1 MKTRGTKRNRL
12 IVPTLVMKTRGT
24 KRNRLIVKL
33 RRYGIRLWWYWTG
46 GVWNETR
53 SNWYIN
59 LAKTVNLSV
68 RSILDTNLQQ
78 KAAALTF
85 NTMLALVPTL
95 AMIFAIG
102 RGFGFQNLI
111 ESEIF
116 NFVPVQREELSNV
129 FTFVD
134 SYLAQ
139 SSEGIFVGVG
149 ILFLLWTLIS
159 LLSNVEDAF
168 NHIWGINK
176 KRNFYRKVTDYIAI
190 FFIIPILI
198 VCTNG
203 IKLFVLTMSSDT
215 FLSPVVEA
223 LLDIAPTVLTWLSFT
238 LTFMLIPYT
247 KVKLKYALIS
257 GFLCAIVFQLL
268 QWLMVSG
275 QIYVSKYNAIYGSF
289 AFLPLLLIWI
299 YLSWQVC
306 LAGVVLTYSSQNIF
320 RFNFRDNINE
330 ISQRYMTDVTI
341 VILTIVAKRFCQ
353 QRPPYTKLDITE
365 KYNIPIRLVGAVV
378 DHLVDVKLLSSVIGK
393 DDREVAY
400 QPAFDLEHLTLRS
413 AKERLRNWGKSG
425 FIPSLQIKFEPTMRI
440 IHKSYETTADDILIK
455 NLPLNFNE
463 KEI

>member
-1 MKTRGTKRNRL
+1 MKKTGSKYH
-12 IVPTLVMKTRGT
+12 TLVTR
-24 KRNRLIVKL
+24 L
-33 RRYGIRLWWYWTG
+33 RRYSIRLWWYWLG
-46 GVWNETR
+46 GVWNDTR
-53 SNWYIN
+53 SGWYVN

-102 RGFGFQNLI
+102 RGFGFQNII
-111 ESEIF
+111 ESEII
-116 NFVPVQREELSNV
+116 NFIPVKREELSNV

-176 KRNFYRKVTDYIAI
+176 KRNFYRKMTDYISI

-198 VCTNG
+198 ICTNG

-215 FLSPVVEA
+215 FLSPIVEA
-223 LLDIAPTVLTWLSFT
+223 ALDIAPTILTWMAFT
-238 LTFMLIPYT
+238 LTFVLVPYT
-247 KVKLKYALIS
+247 KVKVKYALLS
-257 GFLCAIVFQLL
+257 GFLCAIVFQML

-299 YLSWQVC
+299 YMSWQVC

-341 VILTIVAKRFCQ
+341 VVLTIVAKRFDQ
-353 QRPPYTKLDITE
+353 QKSPYTKRDITE
-365 KYNIPIRLVGAVV
+365 RYNIPIRLVGAVI
-378 DHLVDVKLLSSVIGK
+378 DHLVDVKLLSGVVGK
-393 DDREVAY
+393 DDRETAY
-400 QPAFDLEHLTLRS
+400 QPAFDLQHLTLRS

-425 FIPSLQIKFEPTMRI
+425 FIPSMQAKFEPTMHI
-440 IHKSYETTADDILIK
+440 IHKSYETQVDDILIK

>member
-1 MKTRGTKRNRL
+1 
-12 IVPTLVMKTRGT
+12 MKTRGT

-306 LAGVVLTYSSQNIF
+306 LAGEVLTYSSQNIF

>member
-1 MKTRGTKRNRL
+1 MKKTGSKYH
-12 IVPTLVMKTRGT
+12 TLVTR
-24 KRNRLIVKL
+24 L
-33 RRYGIRLWWYWTG
+33 RRYSIRLWWYWLG
-46 GVWNETR
+46 GVWNDTR
-53 SNWYIN
+53 SGWYVN

-102 RGFGFQNLI
+102 RGFGFQNII

-116 NFVPVQREELSNV
+116 NFIPVKREELSNV

-176 KRNFYRKVTDYIAI
+176 KRNFYRKMTDYISI

-198 VCTNG
+198 ICTNG

-215 FLSPVVEA
+215 FLSPIVEA
-223 LLDIAPTVLTWLSFT
+223 ALDIAPTILTWMAFT
-238 LTFMLIPYT
+238 LTFVLVPYT
-247 KVKLKYALIS
+247 KVKVKYALLS
-257 GFLCAIVFQLL
+257 GFLCAIVFQML

-299 YLSWQVC
+299 YMSWQVC

-341 VILTIVAKRFCQ
+341 VVLTIVAKRFDQ
-353 QRPPYTKLDITE
+353 QKSPYTKRDITE
-365 KYNIPIRLVGAVV
+365 RYNIPIRLVGAVI
-378 DHLVDVKLLSSVIGK
+378 DHLVDVKLLSGVVGK
-393 DDREVAY
+393 DDRETAY
-400 QPAFDLEHLTLRS
+400 QPAFDLQHLTLRS

-425 FIPSLQIKFEPTMRI
+425 FIPSMQAKFEPTMHI
-440 IHKSYETTADDILIK
+440 IHKSYETQVDDILIK

>member
-1 MKTRGTKRNRL
+1 MKTGNKRNH
-12 IVPTLVMKTRGT
+12 
-24 KRNRLIVKL
+24 LIVKL

-53 SNWYIN
+53 SNWYVN

>member
-1 MKTRGTKRNRL
+1 MKTGNKRNH
-12 IVPTLVMKTRGT
+12 
-24 KRNRLIVKL
+24 LIVKL

-53 SNWYIN
+53 NNWYIN

>member
-1 MKTRGTKRNRL
+1 MKTGNKRNH
-12 IVPTLVMKTRGT
+12 
-24 KRNRLIVKL
+24 LIVKL

-53 SNWYIN
+53 SNWYVN

-400 QPAFDLEHLTLRS
+400 QPAFDLKHLTLRS

>member
-1 MKTRGTKRNRL
+1 MKTGNKRNH
-12 IVPTLVMKTRGT
+12 
-24 KRNRLIVKL
+24 LIVKL

-53 SNWYIN
+53 SNWYVN
-59 LAKTVNLSV
+59 FAKTVNLSV

>member
-1 MKTRGTKRNRL
+1 MKTGNKRNH
-12 IVPTLVMKTRGT
+12 
-24 KRNRLIVKL
+24 LIVKL

-53 SNWYIN
+53 NNWYIN

-111 ESEIF
+111 ASEIF

>member
-1 MKTRGTKRNRL
+1 M
-12 IVPTLVMKTRGT
+12 
-24 KRNRLIVKL
+24 
-33 RRYGIRLWWYWTG
+33 
-46 GVWNETR
+46 
-53 SNWYIN
+53 
-59 LAKTVNLSV
+59 

>member
-1 MKTRGTKRNRL
+1 MESASREKSACFTGHRPDQLRGVAADDLRL
-12 IVPTLVMKTRGT
+12 EL
-24 KRNRLIVKL
+24 
-33 RRYGIRLWWYWTG
+33 
-46 GVWNETR
+46 
-53 SNWYIN
+53 
-59 LAKTVNLSV
+59 
-68 RSILDTNLQQ
+68 
-78 KAAALTF
+78 
-85 NTMLALVPTL
+85 
-95 AMIFAIG
+95 
-102 RGFGFQNLI
+102 QNLI

>member
-1 MKTRGTKRNRL
+1 METGSKYNTIIRR
-12 IVPTLVMKTRGT
+12 
-24 KRNRLIVKL
+24 L

-53 SNWYIN
+53 SNWSID
-59 LAKTVNLSV
+59 LVKTINLSV
-68 RSILDTNLQQ
+68 RSILDTNMQQ

-111 ESEIF
+111 ESEVF
-116 NFVPVQREELSNV
+116 NLIPVQREELSNV

-203 IKLFVLTMSSDT
+203 IKLFVLTMSSNT
-215 FLSPVVEA
+215 FLSPMVEMI
-223 LLDIAPTVLTWLSFT
+223 LDIAPTILTWMSFT
-238 LTFMLIPYT
+238 FTFMLIPYT
-247 KVKLKYALIS
+247 KVKLKYALPS

-299 YLSWQVC
+299 YMSWLVC
-306 LAGVVLTYSSQNIF
+306 LSGVVLTYSSQNIF

-341 VILTIVAKRFCQ
+341 VILAICVKRFNQ
-353 QRPPYTKLDITE
+353 QKFPYTKRDFTE
-365 KYNIPIRLVGAVV
+365 RYNIPIRLVGAVI
-378 DHLVDVKLLSSVIGK
+378 DHLVDVKLLSSVVGK
-393 DDREVAY
+393 DDREPAY
-400 QPAFDLEHLTLRS
+400 QPAFDIEHLTLRS
-413 AKERLRNWGKSG
+413 VKERLRNFGKSG
-425 FIPSLQIKFEPTMRI
+425 FIPSLQMKFEPTMRM
-440 IHKSYETTADDILIK
+440 IHKSYESSADDILIK

>member
-1 MKTRGTKRNRL
+1 MKTGNKRNH
-12 IVPTLVMKTRGT
+12 
-24 KRNRLIVKL
+24 LIVKL

-53 SNWYIN
+53 NNWYIN

-365 KYNIPIRLVGAVV
+365 KYDIPIRLVGAVI

>member
-1 MKTRGTKRNRL
+1 
-12 IVPTLVMKTRGT
+12 MKTRGT

-111 ESEIF
+111 ESEVF
-116 NFVPVQREELSNV
+116 NLIPVQREELSNV

-203 IKLFVLTMSSDT
+203 IKLFVLTMSFS
-215 FLSPVVEA
+215 
-223 LLDIAPTVLTWLSFT
+223 
-238 LTFMLIPYT
+238 
-247 KVKLKYALIS
+247 
-257 GFLCAIVFQLL
+257 
-268 QWLMVSG
+268 
-275 QIYVSKYNAIYGSF
+275 
-289 AFLPLLLIWI
+289 
-299 YLSWQVC
+299 
-306 LAGVVLTYSSQNIF
+306 
-320 RFNFRDNINE
+320 
-330 ISQRYMTDVTI
+330 
-341 VILTIVAKRFCQ
+341 VAHGGN
-353 QRPPYTKLDITE
+353 D
-365 KYNIPIRLVGAVV
+365 A
-378 DHLVDVKLLSSVIGK
+378 
-393 DDREVAY
+393 
-400 QPAFDLEHLTLRS
+400 
-413 AKERLRNWGKSG
+413 
-425 FIPSLQIKFEPTMRI
+425 
-440 IHKSYETTADDILIK
+440 
-455 NLPLNFNE
+455 
-463 KEI
+463 

>member
-1 MKTRGTKRNRL
+1 MKKTGSKYHSLVTR
-12 IVPTLVMKTRGT
+12 
-24 KRNRLIVKL
+24 L
-33 RRYGIRLWWYWTG
+33 RRYSIRLWWYWLG
-46 GVWNETR
+46 GVWNDTR
-53 SNWYIN
+53 SGWYVN

-102 RGFGFQNLI
+102 RGFGFQNII

-116 NFVPVQREELSNV
+116 NFIPVKREELSNV

-176 KRNFYRKVTDYIAI
+176 KRNFYRKMTDYISI

-198 VCTNG
+198 ICTNG

-215 FLSPVVEA
+215 FLSPIVEA
-223 LLDIAPTVLTWLSFT
+223 ALDIAPTILTWMAFT
-238 LTFMLIPYT
+238 LTFVLVPYT
-247 KVKLKYALIS
+247 KVKVKYALLS
-257 GFLCAIVFQLL
+257 GFLCAIVFQML

-299 YLSWQVC
+299 YMSWQVC

-341 VILTIVAKRFCQ
+341 VVLTIVAKRFDQ
-353 QRPPYTKLDITE
+353 QKSPYTKRDITE
-365 KYNIPIRLVGAVV
+365 RYNIPIRLVGAVI
-378 DHLVDVKLLSSVIGK
+378 DHLVDVKLLSGVVGK
-393 DDREVAY
+393 DDRETAY
-400 QPAFDLEHLTLRS
+400 QPAFDLQHLTLRS

-425 FIPSLQIKFEPTMRI
+425 FIPSMQAKFEPTMHI
-440 IHKSYETTADDILIK
+440 IHKSYETQVDDILIK

>member
-1 MKTRGTKRNRL
+1 MKTRGTKRNRF
-12 IVPTLVMKTRGT
+12 
-24 KRNRLIVKL
+24 IVKL

-53 SNWYIN
+53 SNWYVN